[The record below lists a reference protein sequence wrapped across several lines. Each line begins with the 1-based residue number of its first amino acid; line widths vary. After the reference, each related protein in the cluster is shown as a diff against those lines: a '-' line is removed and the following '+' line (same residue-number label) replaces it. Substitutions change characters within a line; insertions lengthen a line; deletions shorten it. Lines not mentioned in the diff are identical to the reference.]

1 MSFKEISQSGVLYA
15 CVAVGLLTVVAISV
29 LYLRKSYNHA
39 IACGVSKEKMKG
51 IIKSSISFSIVPSI
65 AIIAGLISLAAVI
78 GLPYSWFR
86 LSVLGSV
93 TYELMASNMAL
104 SSLGLNLSNATGY
117 AFGLV
122 MWAMCLG
129 ITIGNVFNI
138 FMCKKVHLGLKKLGG
153 SDKKWG
159 VLSQSVFMNALF
171 LIMIVPMIAS
181 GGASLLTL
189 ITSACLG
196 LLIGVIVQKTNM
208 KWLGNFT
215 LAISLIGAMAAS
227 VFFDS
232 LF

>member
-15 CVAVGLLTVVAISV
+15 CVVVGLLTVVLISV
-29 LYLRKSYNHA
+29 FYLRKSYSHA

-51 IIKSSISFSIVPSI
+51 IIKSSVSFSIVPSI

-104 SSLGLNLSNATGY
+104 SSLGLDLSNATGY

-129 ITIGNVFNI
+129 ITVGNVFNI
-138 FMCKKVHLGLKKLGG
+138 FMCKKVHLGSKKLGAG
-153 SDKKWG
+153 DKKWG

-171 LIMIVPMIAS
+171 LIMIVPMIAK
-181 GGASLLTL
+181 GGTSLLTL
-189 ITSACLG
+189 ITSAGLG
-196 LLIGVIVQKTNM
+196 LLVSAVVQKTNM
-208 KWLGNFT
+208 KWLANFT

-227 VFFDS
+227 VFYDS

>member
-15 CVAVGLLTVVAISV
+15 CVAVGLLTVAAISV
-29 LYLRKSYNHA
+29 LYLRRCYSHA
-39 IACGVSKEKMKG
+39 VACGVSKEKMKG
-51 IIKSSISFSIVPSI
+51 IIKSSITFSIVPSI
-65 AIIAGLISLAAVI
+65 AIIAGLISLVAVI

-104 SSLGLNLSNATGY
+104 SSLGLDLSNATGY

-129 ITIGNVFNI
+129 ITVGNIFNI

-159 VLSQSVFMNALF
+159 VLSQSVFMNAML
-171 LIMIVPMIAS
+171 LIMIVPMIMR

-189 ITSACLG
+189 ITSACLSILVG
-196 LLIGVIVQKTNM
+196 LIVKKTNM

-227 VFFDS
+227 VFFDG

>member
-1 MSFKEISQSGVLYA
+1 MSFKEISQSGVLYIS
-15 CVAVGLLTVVAISV
+15 VIVGLLAVVAISV
-29 LYLRKSYNHA
+29 LYLRKSYSHA
-39 IACGVSKEKMKG
+39 IACGVSKERLRG
-51 IIKSSISFSIVPSI
+51 IIKSSVSFSIVPSI

-104 SSLGLNLSNATGY
+104 SALGQDLTNATGY
-117 AFGLV
+117 AFGV
-122 MWAMCLG
+122 IMWAMCLG
-129 ITIGNVFNI
+129 ITVGNIFNI
-138 FMCKKVHLGLKKLGG
+138 FMCKKVHLGMKKLGG
-153 SDKKWG
+153 DDKKWG

-171 LIMIVPMIAS
+171 LIMIVPMIAK

-189 ITSACLG
+189 ATSACLG
-196 LLIGVIVQKTNM
+196 LLIGVIVEKTNM